1 MELYKINGFIKIEGF
16 VKYFVCKARKPGK
29 GEAYFLYVEAFSG
42 EAQRSRRT
50 LYETF
55 KKFGGKIMGIPMG
68 SEEWALAL
76 KDEVNKSDGYRMA
89 SLTWEDDFYF
99 IVTKGG
105 LITEDI
111 CVYLD
116 LWHGECREAF
126 SVIKHGVKSPS
137 FEISAPLD
145 IWKKVASRELNPIKG
160 IMTRQLKIKGN
171 ILKLIKAP
179 KSAVELVECAI
190 RLDTEWP

>member
-1 MELYKINGFIKIEGF
+1 
-16 VKYFVCKARKPGK
+16 
-29 GEAYFLYVEAFSG
+29 
-42 EAQRSRRT
+42 
-50 LYETF
+50 
-55 KKFGGKIMGIPMG
+55 MGIPMG
-68 SEEWALAL
+68 SHEWALAL
-76 KDEVNKSDGYRMA
+76 KDEVNKSDAYRKA

-105 LITEDI
+105 PLPEDV

-126 SVIKHGVKSPS
+126 KITDPGVKTPS

-145 IWKKVASRELNPIKG
+145 TWKMVASRELNPVKG
-160 IMTRQLKIKGN
+160 IMTRQLKVKGN
-171 ILKLIKAP
+171 ILKLLKAP
-179 KSAVELVECAI
+179 KSAIELVECAI